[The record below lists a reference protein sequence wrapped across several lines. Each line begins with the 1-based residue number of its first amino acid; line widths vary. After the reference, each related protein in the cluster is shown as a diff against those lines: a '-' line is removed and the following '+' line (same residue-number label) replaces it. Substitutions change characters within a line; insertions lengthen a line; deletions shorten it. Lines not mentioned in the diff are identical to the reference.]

1 MNVFIL
7 GGTGKF
13 GRALAAR
20 LAAEGDEVTIGSRD
34 AERAR
39 TIAADLGVQGAGNDE
54 IGEAELVVLA
64 VEAHAAIATARTLR
78 LDVPLLTVASE
89 LYFADKVARPAEEA
103 HSLAE
108 RVADIV
114 SVPVVAGLHTLA
126 AVPLSKS
133 KLDEDVFVCGDD
145 EAAKELALQ
154 LAARLVTGRAIDAG
168 PLECARA
175 LEAMTAVLLN
185 INVRYKT
192 HAGIRVTDLS

>member
-13 GRALAAR
+13 GRALAVR

-39 TIAADLGVQGAGNDE
+39 EIAAGLGVRGAANDE
-54 IGEAELVVLA
+54 IGDAELVILA

-154 LAARLVTGRAIDAG
+154 LAAKLVTGRAIDAG

-175 LEAMTAVLLN
+175 LEALTAVLLN

-192 HAGIRVTDLS
+192 HAGIRVTELS